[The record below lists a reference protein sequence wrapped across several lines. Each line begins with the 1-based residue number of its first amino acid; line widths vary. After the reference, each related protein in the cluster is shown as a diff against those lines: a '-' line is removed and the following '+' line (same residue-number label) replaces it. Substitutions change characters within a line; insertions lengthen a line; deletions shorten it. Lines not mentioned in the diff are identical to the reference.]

1 MNPTMNLMVPLTA
14 SAATMLACIAL
25 FFSVKRENAA
35 IKRRAQLE
43 RESFTASLEN
53 LRRALGRLEAGQA
66 ERDEPITFSM
76 PMTVPGESINIGKR
90 SQALRLFRRGETP
103 EKIATALKIP
113 QNEVELLVKVH
124 RTVVGQ
130 L

>member
-1 MNPTMNLMVPLTA
+1 MSPTMTMMVPLTA
-14 SAATMLACIAL
+14 CAVTTLACIAL

-35 IKRRAQLE
+35 IRRRAQLE
-43 RESFTASLEN
+43 REAFSTSLEN
-53 LRRALGRLEAGQA
+53 LRKALGKLELDQA
-66 ERDEPITFSM
+66 EREVPVMFSM
-76 PMTVPGESINIGKR
+76 PAPVPGESINIGKR

-103 EKIATALKIP
+103 DRIAAALKIP